1 MEPPLPVDVARHD
14 RMVELVE
21 GMLSLYGR
29 LAGARIGRERMVIGH
44 QIEAMDRRI
53 DPLVY
58 ELYGLTDEE
67 VGIVEGATAR

>member
-1 MEPPLPVDVARHD
+1 MPVDVARHD

>member
-1 MEPPLPVDVARHD
+1 
-14 RMVELVE
+14 MVELVE